1 MTEITTS
8 IDRPQTTE
16 EYAWNAIREYEND
29 LVNHP
34 AHYIKNG
41 IETID
46 VIDAFTADLKGFKAT
61 RTANI
66 IKYILR
72 WPSKEG
78 LQDLKK
84 ARWYLND
91 LIAKLELEE
100 EEEDLDA

>member
-1 MTEITTS
+1 MTDAEM
-8 IDRPQTTE
+8 Q
-16 EYAWNAIREYEND
+16 EYWNGNVKREGTND

-41 IETID
+41 IEAID
-46 VIDAFTADLKGFKAT
+46 VIDAFTAELKGFKAT

-100 EEEDLDA
+100 EEEEDLDA

>member
-1 MTEITTS
+1 MTDAEM
-8 IDRPQTTE
+8 Q
-16 EYAWNAIREYEND
+16 EYWKGNVKREAIND
-29 LVNHP
+29 SVNHP

-72 WPSKEG
+72 WPSKGG

-91 LIAKLELEE
+91 LIAKLEM
-100 EEEDLDA
+100 EEEDLNA